1 MKIYSI
7 DGLIGSG
14 KSTLVKKLKETLN
27 KIQISNKKIVF
38 IEEPVKEWMESGLL
52 KIYYEDPN
60 RTRNTSSSLLK
71 ILH

>member
-38 IEEPVKEWMESGLL
+38 IEEPVK
-52 KIYYEDPN
+52 
-60 RTRNTSSSLLK
+60 
-71 ILH
+71 